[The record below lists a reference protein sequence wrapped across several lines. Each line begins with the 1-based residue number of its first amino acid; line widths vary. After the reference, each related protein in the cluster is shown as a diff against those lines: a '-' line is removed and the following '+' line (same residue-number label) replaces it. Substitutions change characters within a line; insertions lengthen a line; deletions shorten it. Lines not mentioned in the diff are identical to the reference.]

1 MARQKKNVDWVKLEA
16 DYRANIKSMRVLASE
31 YRISTARIG
40 QVAEENGWTRDIA
53 AKVKAKAQAKLDAS
67 LLDGKLD
74 VKKATEKEVIE
85 VAAETQK
92 NIILG
97 HRTDIARARKLV
109 MSLLNELEGE
119 SADPDLL
126 SRLGELIQSKVEDEA
141 GQKVA
146 DKMMDAFRKASSLP
160 GRVGTM
166 KALAEAMKNL
176 IPMEREAFGLESK
189 NPLGDLSDA
198 VKNMTVSF
206 VSAQKPQS

>member
-31 YRISTARIG
+31 YGISTARIG

-53 AKVKAKAQAKLDAS
+53 AKVKAKTQAKLDAS
-67 LLDGKLD
+67 LLDSKLD
-74 VKKATEKEVIE
+74 GKKATEKEVIE
-85 VAAETQK
+85 VASETQK
-92 NIILG
+92 NVILS

-119 SADPDLL
+119 SSDPELL
-126 SRLGELIQSKVEDEA
+126 ARLGELVYSKLEEEV
-141 GQKVA
+141 GGKLA
-146 DKMMDAFRKASSLP
+146 DKMMEAFRKASSLP

-189 NPLGDLSDA
+189 SSLELSGS
-198 VKNMTVSF
+198 VNGIEVSF
-206 VSAQKPQS
+206 VKP